1 MNEAIETVEAV
12 IWGAVISFGILA
24 ALLAYIVTALGYWA
38 AVFAV
43 WAGRRLTS
51 YIRYRRSLP
60 ERRAALAA
68 ERQHAADQWRQRARE
83 AAPHIADRPGTDRQA
98 LDTCN
103 GIWNASPRE
112 ETP

>member
-24 ALLAYIVTALGYWA
+24 ALTAYIVTALGYWT

-43 WAGRRLTS
+43 WAGRGLAG

-60 ERRAALAA
+60 ARRAALAA
-68 ERQHAADQWRQRARE
+68 ERQHTAQQWQQRARKT
-83 AAPHIADRPGTDRQA
+83 APRITTRPGTNQDA

-103 GIWNASPRE
+103 GIWNASTRE